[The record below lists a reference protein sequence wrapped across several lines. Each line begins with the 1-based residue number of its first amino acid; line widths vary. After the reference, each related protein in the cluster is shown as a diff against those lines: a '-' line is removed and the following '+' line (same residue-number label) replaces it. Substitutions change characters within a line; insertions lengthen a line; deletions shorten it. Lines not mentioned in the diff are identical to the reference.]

1 MNAAGPATGPSNG
14 PASGPAAGG
23 TSAQSIQ
30 VNGAGETMSDLE
42 LYYRYGP
49 SPSKDQLQDIR
60 EKITAQRNKPWSKS
74 IYGEHPANTT
84 TTGQDA
90 TLSYDEQKMIAR
102 KLLGLRKGY
111 SADLSGSSSNP
122 CLKVM
127 RHTNSGRK
135 AVHNTENL
143 VSDL

>member
-60 EKITAQRNKPWSKS
+60 EKITAQRNKP
-74 IYGEHPANTT
+74 
-84 TTGQDA
+84 
-90 TLSYDEQKMIAR
+90 
-102 KLLGLRKGY
+102 
-111 SADLSGSSSNP
+111 
-122 CLKVM
+122 
-127 RHTNSGRK
+127 
-135 AVHNTENL
+135 
-143 VSDL
+143 